1 MKFTARS
8 DVRSTI
14 FSSARQLWRAGLGI
28 SLLGFAMTFA
38 QAESEVEVEDVTSS
52 PRGTFRIEQQRRQG
66 EDKMKGIFVTN
77 AWIIPTA
84 DPAKRQR
91 LGEPYDDSTGRSFF
105 ISPDEQWICATV
117 HVHSQMQSLLLY
129 QRKTGLQFDL
139 AATATEEYEDGKQ
152 GHKWEFDSHDYFV
165 PPGDPLS
172 VEETGRVY
180 NHFIAWSADSAR
192 LLVEKRVQEHDEK
205 AHEYFWSYHYFY
217 FNLRSGKLEDTNYL
231 RTLDRTF
238 RGDNELRN
246 YVVPAFAEPV
256 DPLPP
261 EKQLD
266 ARYQTAEGR
275 LSKIFP
281 LVMEREKSEQDKQKR
296 RDYQRL
302 WLKARDKGAEAFAVM
317 GSKAERQ
324 RRSLQYIADA
334 TEARVRELE
343 HDVGDRP

>member
-8 DVRSTI
+8 GVRSTT
-14 FSSARQLWRAGLGI
+14 FSGARQIWRAGLGI
-28 SLLGFAMTFA
+28 SLLGFAIIFA
-38 QAESEVEVEDVTSS
+38 EAETEVEVEDVTNS
-52 PRGTFRIEQQRRQG
+52 PRGTFRIEQQRQQG
-66 EDKMKGIFVTN
+66 EGKWQGTFITN
-77 AWIIPTA
+77 AWIIPTS
-84 DPAKRQR
+84 DPAKRVQ
-91 LGEPYDDSTGRSFF
+91 LGEPYDDSKGRHFF

-117 HVHSQMQSLLLY
+117 HEHSQLQSVMLY
-129 QRKTGLQFDL
+129 RRKTGLQFECV
-139 AATATEEYEDGKQ
+139 ATE
-152 GHKWEFDSHDYFV
+152 DSEGGGADLSWKYDSQNE
-165 PPGDPLS
+165 PPTDPG
-172 VEETGRVY
+172 EATGRVY
-180 NHFIAWSADSAR
+180 NHFVAWSADSAR
-192 LLVEKRVQEHDEK
+192 LLVEKRVEEHDEK
-205 AHEYFWSYHYFY
+205 AHENFWSYHYFY

-261 EKQLD
+261 EKQLG
-266 ARYQTAEGR
+266 ARYQAAEGR
-275 LSKIFP
+275 LNKIFP
-281 LVMEREKSEQDKQKR
+281 LVMKREQSEQDKQDR

-324 RRSLQYIADA
+324 RRRLEYIADA

-343 HDVGDRP
+343 HDFGKLDASSD

>member
-1 MKFTARS
+1 MGA
-8 DVRSTI
+8 DVNI
-14 FSSARQLWRAGLGI
+14 FSGARQLWRAGLGI

-38 QAESEVEVEDVTSS
+38 QAESEVEVGDVTSS
-52 PRGTFRIEQQRRQG
+52 PRGTFRIEQQRGRG
-66 EDKMKGIFVTN
+66 EGKARFDFVTT
-77 AWIIPTA
+77 AWIIPTS
-84 DPAKRQR
+84 DPAKRVQ
-91 LGEPYDDSTGRSFF
+91 LDEPYDDSKGRHFF

-117 HVHSQMQSLLLY
+117 HEHSQMQSVMLY
-129 QRKTGLQFDL
+129 RRKTGLQFEL

-152 GHKWEFDSHDYFV
+152 RHKWEFDSPGYFV
-165 PPGDPLS
+165 PPGDPSS

-192 LLVEKRVQEHDEK
+192 LLVQKRVEEHDEK
-205 AHEYFWSYHYFY
+205 TRENFWSYHYFY

-261 EKQLD
+261 EKQLSP
-266 ARYQTAEGR
+266 RYQAAEDR
-275 LSKIFP
+275 LNKIFP
-281 LVMEREKSEQDKQKR
+281 LVMKREQSEQDKQNR

-324 RRSLQYIADA
+324 RRKVQYMADA
-334 TEARVRELE
+334 TEARVREIE
-343 HDVGDRP
+343 HDFGDRL